1 MAKVEMVN
9 FASPT
14 SGSENVALSKI
25 TGTPKAA
32 VFMMGSGLTAPSS
45 AADVRLGFGFTDGT
59 TNRGIGVYDK
69 DTTSPTDTSRRHAAE
84 ACVYAVTT
92 GVIEEFSCA
101 FSAGDLDLTYSTTWG
116 GAALYSALVFDCEA
130 AAVVEQAA
138 GSSTGLI
145 DVTGAGMR
153 PDGAIIIGIGNN
165 NALPNTNTAARFS
178 IGFVNRRGQ
187 QVCLAGGAA
196 DNVATTNTRASLWD
210 NRCIVRYNNTPS
222 SGSVEEFSFVG
233 FTADGCRLNC
243 TKASADTRWFF
254 LFLKGID
261 IGIQTFAQPTSTGV
275 QYVTGARPRPQAGV
289 VLGIHGGSLNNA
301 TAGVFSSSVGFFD
314 DEATQRCAVQAV
326 SNGQAASS
334 SNRLREWDDDEIVN
348 IVNGTGSVEN
358 EGNLS
363 SVLSD
368 GAALDWTTADA
379 TARWNALITFGDIE
393 SGRRGMTSTRGDC
406 WRCRDLNRLKV

>member
-14 SGSENVALSKI
+14 SGSEQTVSLSKI

-32 VFMMGSGLTAPSS
+32 VFVTSTLLS
-45 AADVRLGFGFTDGT
+45 ATTGADLMLGFGFSDGT
-59 TNRGIGVYDK
+59 TNRAITVHDD
-69 DTTSPTDTSRRHAAE
+69 DTDSPTDCNRRHSAM
-84 ACVYAVTT
+84 ACGALAQTAVL
-92 GVIEEFSCA
+92 EDFSCA
-101 FSAGDLDLTYSTTWG
+101 FSAGDLDLTYGTTWG